1 MPSHGR
7 IHMAMYEQ
15 CSGEDSVEER
25 EREIVNAA
33 CFGIMVERTYR
44 NKDKYKESRRWNHYE
59 YITTEIMAF
68 KRKKSAR
75 EILSMQLGME

>member
-1 MPSHGR
+1 
-7 IHMAMYEQ
+7 MAMYEQ

-44 NKDKYKESRRWNHYE
+44 NKDKYKESR
-59 YITTEIMAF
+59 
-68 KRKKSAR
+68 
-75 EILSMQLGME
+75 